1 LVQYDARMKNE
12 TSINDEQLTRL
23 FAEEVDLFTKSH
35 PRAMQLAERAGA
47 SLVGRVPMS
56 WMQRWASP
64 VPPYA
69 ASAHGA
75 EIIDVD
81 GLTYLDFALGD
92 TAAMAG
98 HAPAAVVRA
107 ITEQIAQ
114 GSTTMLPSEAAIDA
128 AEELARRFGVPLWQ
142 LCLTATDA
150 NRFVL
155 RIARAITKRPK
166 ILVHN
171 WCYHGTVD
179 ETFAIARS
187 GGKAGAAESR
197 PGNIGPQVDPATT
210 TRVVEI
216 NDLAATEAALAA
228 GDVAA
233 ILIEPALTNIG
244 IVLPDPGYHTELR
257 KLATAYGALLIIDET
272 HTISMGPGGATAAWG
287 LDPDLLV
294 IGKAIAGGLPGAAFG
309 MKRHIA
315 DQFGQQLQLD
325 QIDTGGIGGT
335 VSGSVLSAVAIR
347 ATLHEVLTSA
357 VFPDMIAG
365 SNRWAAGADEVFT
378 RRGVQWSV
386 TQLGARAEYHF
397 TAEPPRNGGEAAAA
411 AHHEMERFLHLHA
424 LNRGVIMTPFHNMA
438 LFSPA
443 TPLAAADRHSEIL
456 DDAIAALI
464 AGGALTA

>member
-1 LVQYDARMKNE
+1 MGNAPKIHDAR
-12 TSINDEQLTRL
+12 LAPL
-23 FAEEVDLFTKSH
+23 FAAEAERFTLAH
-35 PRAMQLAERAGA
+35 PRAAALAARAGE
-47 SLVGRVPMS
+47 SLLGGVPMS

-69 ASAHGA
+69 VSARGA
-75 EIIDVD
+75 QITDAD
-81 GLTYLDFALGD
+81 GQVYLDFALGD

-98 HAPAAVVRA
+98 HAPAALVRA
-107 ITEQIAQ
+107 MTAQ
-114 GSTTMLPSEAAIDA
+114 LENGATTMLPSEAAIDA
-128 AEELARRFGVPLWQ
+128 AEELTRRFGLPLWQ

-166 ILVHN
+166 VLVHN

-179 ETFAIARS
+179 ETFAIARP
-187 GGKAGAAESR
+187 GGAAGAAQTR
-197 PGNIGPQVDPATT
+197 PGNTGPQVDPATT

-244 IVLPDPGYHTELR
+244 IVLPESGYHAALQE
-257 KLATAYGALLIIDET
+257 LATRYGALLIADET

-294 IGKAIAGGLPGAAFG
+294 IGKAIAGGLPGAAYG
-309 MKRHIA
+309 MRRELAEQIS
-315 DQFGQQLQLD
+315 DELQRD
-325 QIDTGGIGGT
+325 EIDTGGIGGT

-347 ATLHEVLTSA
+347 TTLREVLTDA
-357 VFPDMIAG
+357 AFPEMTAG
-365 SNRWAAGADEVFT
+365 ANRWADGVEEVFA
-378 RRGVQWSV
+378 RRGVGWSV
-386 TQLGARAEYHF
+386 TRLGARAEYHF
-397 TAEPPRNGGEAAAA
+397 TPEAPRSGGEAAAA
-411 AHHEMERFLHLHA
+411 VHHEMERYLHLHA
-424 LNRGVIMTPFHNMA
+424 LNRGIIMTPFHNMA

-443 TPLAAADRHSEIL
+443 TPRSAADQHSEAL
-456 DDAIAALI
+456 DAAIAALI
-464 AGGALTA
+464 EGGALVV

>member
-1 LVQYDARMKNE
+1 MGNAPKISDAR
-12 TSINDEQLTRL
+12 LAPL
-23 FAEEVDLFTKSH
+23 FAAEAERFTLAH
-35 PRAMQLAERAGA
+35 PRAAALAARAGE
-47 SLVGRVPMS
+47 SLLGGVPMS

-69 ASAHGA
+69 VSARGA
-75 EIIDVD
+75 QITDAD
-81 GLTYLDFALGD
+81 GQVYLDFALGD

-98 HAPAAVVRA
+98 HAPAALVRA
-107 ITEQIAQ
+107 MTAQ
-114 GSTTMLPSEAAIDA
+114 LENGATTMLPSEAAIDA
-128 AEELARRFGVPLWQ
+128 AEELTRRFGLPLWQ

-179 ETFAIARS
+179 ETFAIARP
-187 GGKAGAAESR
+187 GGAAGAAQTR
-197 PGNIGPQVDPATT
+197 PGNTGPQVDPATT

-244 IVLPDPGYHTELR
+244 IVLPEAGYHAALR
-257 KLATAYGALLIIDET
+257 ELATKYGALLIADET

-294 IGKAIAGGLPGAAFG
+294 IGKAIAGGLPGAAYG
-309 MKRHIA
+309 MRRELAEKIS
-315 DQFGQQLQLD
+315 GELQRD
-325 QIDTGGIGGT
+325 EIDTGGIGGT

-347 ATLHEVLTSA
+347 TTLREVLTDA
-357 VFPDMIAG
+357 AFPQMIAG
-365 SNRWAAGADEVFT
+365 ANRWADGVEEVFA
-378 RRGVQWSV
+378 RRGVGWSV
-386 TQLGARAEYHF
+386 TRLGARAEYHF
-397 TAEPPRNGGEAAAA
+397 TPEAPRSGGEAAAA
-411 AHHEMERFLHLHA
+411 VHHEMERYLHLHA
-424 LNRGVIMTPFHNMA
+424 LNRGIIMTPFHNMA

-443 TPLAAADRHSEIL
+443 TPHSAADQHSEAL
-456 DDAIAALI
+456 DAAIAALI
-464 AGGALTA
+464 EGGALVV

>member
-1 LVQYDARMKNE
+1 MSNAPKISDAR
-12 TSINDEQLTRL
+12 LAPL
-23 FAEEVDLFTKSH
+23 FAAEAERFTLAH
-35 PRAMQLAERAGA
+35 PRAAALATRAGE
-47 SLVGRVPMS
+47 SLLGGVPMS

-69 ASAHGA
+69 VSARGA
-75 EIIDVD
+75 EITDAD
-81 GLTYLDFALGD
+81 GQIYLDFALGD

-98 HAPAAVVRA
+98 HAPAALVRA
-107 ITEQIAQ
+107 MTAQ
-114 GSTTMLPSEAAIDA
+114 LENGATTMLPSEAAIDA
-128 AEELARRFGVPLWQ
+128 AEELTRRFGLPLWQ

-166 ILVHN
+166 VLVHN

-179 ETFAIARS
+179 ETFAIARP
-187 GGKAGAAESR
+187 GGTAGAAQAR
-197 PGNIGPQVDPATT
+197 PGNTGPQVDPATT

-244 IVLPDPGYHTELR
+244 IVLPEAGYHAALR
-257 KLATAYGALLIIDET
+257 ELATKYGALLIADET

-294 IGKAIAGGLPGAAFG
+294 IGKAIAGGLPGAAYG
-309 MKRHIA
+309 MRRELAEQIS
-315 DQFGQQLQLD
+315 GELQRD
-325 QIDTGGIGGT
+325 EIDTGGIGGT

-347 ATLHEVLTSA
+347 TTLREVLTDA
-357 VFPDMIAG
+357 AFPQMIAG
-365 SNRWAAGADEVFT
+365 ANRWADGVEEVFS
-378 RRGVQWSV
+378 RRGVGWSV
-386 TQLGARAEYHF
+386 TRLGARAEYHF
-397 TAEPPRNGGEAAAA
+397 TPEAPRSGGEAAAA
-411 AHHEMERFLHLHA
+411 VHHEMERYLHLHA
-424 LNRGVIMTPFHNMA
+424 LNRGIIMTPFHNMA

-443 TPLAAADRHSEIL
+443 TPRSAADQHSEAL
-456 DDAIAALI
+456 DAAVAALI
-464 AGGALTA
+464 EGGALVV

>member
-1 LVQYDARMKNE
+1 MGNGPKISDAR
-12 TSINDEQLTRL
+12 LAAL
-23 FAEEVDLFTKSH
+23 FATEAERFTLAH
-35 PRAMQLAERAGA
+35 PRAAALAARAGE
-47 SLVGRVPMS
+47 SLLGGVPMS

-69 ASAHGA
+69 VSARGA
-75 EIIDVD
+75 EIRDVD
-81 GLTYLDFALGD
+81 GQVYLDFALGD

-98 HAPAAVVRA
+98 HAPAALVRA
-107 ITEQIAQ
+107 MTAQ
-114 GSTTMLPSEAAIDA
+114 LENGATTMLPSEAAIEA
-128 AEELARRFGVPLWQ
+128 TEELTRRFGLPLWQ

-166 ILVHN
+166 VLVHN

-179 ETFAIARS
+179 ETFAIARP
-187 GGKAGAAESR
+187 GGAAGAAQTR
-197 PGNIGPQVDPATT
+197 PGNTGPQVDPATT

-244 IVLPDPGYHTELR
+244 IVLPEAGYHAALR
-257 KLATAYGALLIIDET
+257 KLATRYGALLIADET

-294 IGKAIAGGLPGAAFG
+294 IGKAIAGGLPGAAYG
-309 MKRHIA
+309 MRRDLAEKIS
-315 DQFGQQLQLD
+315 GELQRD
-325 QIDTGGIGGT
+325 EIDTGGIGGT

-347 ATLHEVLTSA
+347 TTLREVLTDA
-357 VFPDMIAG
+357 AFPQMIAG
-365 SNRWAAGADEVFT
+365 ANRWADGVEEVFA
-378 RRGVQWSV
+378 RRGVGWSV
-386 TQLGARAEYHF
+386 TRLGARAEYHF
-397 TAEPPRNGGEAAAA
+397 TPEAPRSGGEAAAA
-411 AHHEMERFLHLHA
+411 VHHEMERYLHLHA
-424 LNRGVIMTPFHNMA
+424 LNRGIIMTPFHNMA

-443 TPLAAADRHSEIL
+443 TPRSAADQHSEAL
-456 DDAIAALI
+456 DAAIATLIEGSALVV
-464 AGGALTA
+464 

>member
-1 LVQYDARMKNE
+1 
-12 TSINDEQLTRL
+12 
-23 FAEEVDLFTKSH
+23 
-35 PRAMQLAERAGA
+35 
-47 SLVGRVPMS
+47 MS

-69 ASAHGA
+69 VSARGA
-75 EIIDVD
+75 EITDAD
-81 GLTYLDFALGD
+81 GQIYLDFALGD

-98 HAPAAVVRA
+98 HAPAALVRA
-107 ITEQIAQ
+107 MTAQ
-114 GSTTMLPSEAAIDA
+114 LENGATTMLPSEAAIDA
-128 AEELARRFGVPLWQ
+128 AEELTRRFGLPLWQ

-166 ILVHN
+166 VLVHN

-179 ETFAIARS
+179 ETFAIARP
-187 GGKAGAAESR
+187 GGTAGAAQAR
-197 PGNIGPQVDPATT
+197 PGNTGPQVDPATT

-244 IVLPDPGYHTELR
+244 IVLPEAGYHAALR
-257 KLATAYGALLIIDET
+257 ELATKYGALLIADET

-294 IGKAIAGGLPGAAFG
+294 IGKAIAGGLPGAAYG
-309 MKRHIA
+309 MRRELAEQIS
-315 DQFGQQLQLD
+315 GELQRD
-325 QIDTGGIGGT
+325 EIDTGGIGGT

-347 ATLHEVLTSA
+347 TTLREVLTDA
-357 VFPDMIAG
+357 AFPQMIAG
-365 SNRWAAGADEVFT
+365 ANRWADGVEEVFS
-378 RRGVQWSV
+378 RRGVGWSV
-386 TQLGARAEYHF
+386 TRLGARAEYHF
-397 TAEPPRNGGEAAAA
+397 TPEAPRSGGEAAAA
-411 AHHEMERFLHLHA
+411 VHHEMERYLHLHA
-424 LNRGVIMTPFHNMA
+424 LNRGIIMTPFHNMA

-443 TPLAAADRHSEIL
+443 TPRSAADQHSEAL
-456 DDAIAALI
+456 DAAVAALI
-464 AGGALTA
+464 EGGALVV

>member
-1 LVQYDARMKNE
+1 MGNAPKISDAR
-12 TSINDEQLTRL
+12 LAPL
-23 FAEEVDLFTKSH
+23 FAAEAERFTLAH
-35 PRAMQLAERAGA
+35 PRAAALAARAGE
-47 SLVGRVPMS
+47 SLLGGVPMS

-69 ASAHGA
+69 VSARGA
-75 EIIDVD
+75 QITDAD
-81 GLTYLDFALGD
+81 GQVYLDFALGD

-98 HAPAAVVRA
+98 HAPAALVRA
-107 ITEQIAQ
+107 MTAQ
-114 GSTTMLPSEAAIDA
+114 LENGATTMLPSEAAIDA
-128 AEELARRFGVPLWQ
+128 AEELTRRFGLPLWQ

-166 ILVHN
+166 VLVHN

-179 ETFAIARS
+179 ETFAIARP
-187 GGKAGAAESR
+187 GGAAGAAQTR
-197 PGNIGPQVDPATT
+197 PGNTGPQVDPATT

-244 IVLPDPGYHTELR
+244 IVLPEAGYHAALR
-257 KLATAYGALLIIDET
+257 ELATRYGALLIADET

-294 IGKAIAGGLPGAAFG
+294 IGKAIAGGLPGAAYG
-309 MKRHIA
+309 MRRELAEQIS
-315 DQFGQQLQLD
+315 GELQRD
-325 QIDTGGIGGT
+325 EIDTGGIGGT

-347 ATLHEVLTSA
+347 TTLREVLTDA
-357 VFPDMIAG
+357 AFPQMIAG
-365 SNRWAAGADEVFT
+365 ANRWADGAEEVFT
-378 RRGVQWSV
+378 RRGVGWSV
-386 TQLGARAEYHF
+386 TRLGARAEYHF
-397 TAEPPRNGGEAAAA
+397 TPEAPRSGGEAAAA
-411 AHHEMERFLHLHA
+411 VHHEMERYLHLHA
-424 LNRGVIMTPFHNMA
+424 LNRGIIMTPFHNMA

-443 TPLAAADRHSEIL
+443 TSGSAADQHSEAL
-456 DDAIAALI
+456 DAAIAALI
-464 AGGALTA
+464 EGGALVV

>member
-1 LVQYDARMKNE
+1 MGNGPKISDAR
-12 TSINDEQLTRL
+12 LAAL
-23 FAEEVDLFTKSH
+23 FATEAERFTLAH
-35 PRAMQLAERAGA
+35 PRAAALAARAGE
-47 SLVGRVPMS
+47 SLLGGVPMS

-69 ASAHGA
+69 VSARGA
-75 EIIDVD
+75 EIRDVD
-81 GLTYLDFALGD
+81 GQVYLDFALGD

-98 HAPAAVVRA
+98 HAPAALVRA
-107 ITEQIAQ
+107 MTAQ
-114 GSTTMLPSEAAIDA
+114 LENGATTMLPSEAAIEA
-128 AEELARRFGVPLWQ
+128 TEELTRRFGLPLWQ

-166 ILVHN
+166 VLVHN

-179 ETFAIARS
+179 ETFAIARP
-187 GGKAGAAESR
+187 GGAAGAAQTR
-197 PGNIGPQVDPATT
+197 PGNTGPQVDPATT

-244 IVLPDPGYHTELR
+244 IVLPEAGYHAALR
-257 KLATAYGALLIIDET
+257 KLATRYGALLIADET

-294 IGKAIAGGLPGAAFG
+294 IGKAIAGGLPGAAYG
-309 MKRHIA
+309 MRRDLAEKIS
-315 DQFGQQLQLD
+315 GELQRD
-325 QIDTGGIGGT
+325 EIDTGGIGGT

-347 ATLHEVLTSA
+347 TTLREVLTDA
-357 VFPDMIAG
+357 AFPQMIAG
-365 SNRWAAGADEVFT
+365 ANRWADGVEEVFA
-378 RRGVQWSV
+378 RRGVGWSV
-386 TQLGARAEYHF
+386 TRLGARAEYHF
-397 TAEPPRNGGEAAAA
+397 TPEAPRSGGEAAAA
-411 AHHEMERFLHLHA
+411 VHHEMERYLHLHA
-424 LNRGVIMTPFHNMA
+424 LNRGIIMTPFHNMA

-443 TPLAAADRHSEIL
+443 TPRSAADQHSEAL
-456 DDAIAALI
+456 DAAIATLI
-464 AGGALTA
+464 EGGALVV

>member
-1 LVQYDARMKNE
+1 MSNAPKINDAR
-12 TSINDEQLTRL
+12 LAPL
-23 FAEEVDLFTKSH
+23 FAAE
-35 PRAMQLAERAGA
+35 AERFTLAHPHAAALATRAGE
-47 SLVGRVPMS
+47 SLLGGVPMS

-69 ASAHGA
+69 VSARGA
-75 EIIDVD
+75 EITDAD
-81 GLTYLDFALGD
+81 GQIYLDFALGD

-98 HAPAAVVRA
+98 HAPAALVRA
-107 ITEQIAQ
+107 MTAQ
-114 GSTTMLPSEAAIDA
+114 LENGATTMLPSEAAIDA
-128 AEELARRFGVPLWQ
+128 AEELTRRFGLPLWQ

-166 ILVHN
+166 VLVHN

-179 ETFAIARS
+179 ETFAIARP
-187 GGKAGAAESR
+187 GGTAGAAQAR
-197 PGNIGPQVDPATT
+197 PGNTGPQVDPATT

-244 IVLPDPGYHTELR
+244 IVLPEAGYHAALR
-257 KLATAYGALLIIDET
+257 ELATKYGALLIADET

-294 IGKAIAGGLPGAAFG
+294 IGKAIAGGLPGAAYG
-309 MKRHIA
+309 MRRELAEQIS
-315 DQFGQQLQLD
+315 GELQRD
-325 QIDTGGIGGT
+325 EIDTGGIGGT

-347 ATLHEVLTSA
+347 TTLREVLTDA
-357 VFPDMIAG
+357 AFPQMIAG
-365 SNRWAAGADEVFT
+365 ANRWADGVEEVFS
-378 RRGVQWSV
+378 RRGVGWSV
-386 TQLGARAEYHF
+386 TRLGARAEYHF
-397 TAEPPRNGGEAAAA
+397 TPEAPRSGGEAAAA
-411 AHHEMERFLHLHA
+411 VHHEMERYLHLHA
-424 LNRGVIMTPFHNMA
+424 LNRGIIMTPFHNMA

-443 TPLAAADRHSEIL
+443 TPRSAADQHSEAL
-456 DDAIAALI
+456 DAAVAALI
-464 AGGALTA
+464 EGGALVV

>member
-1 LVQYDARMKNE
+1 MGNAPKISDAR
-12 TSINDEQLTRL
+12 LAPL
-23 FAEEVDLFTKSH
+23 FAAEAERFTLAH
-35 PRAMQLAERAGA
+35 PRAAALAARAGG
-47 SLVGRVPMS
+47 SLLGGVPMS

-69 ASAHGA
+69 VSARGA
-75 EIIDVD
+75 EITDADDQV
-81 GLTYLDFALGD
+81 YLDFALGD

-98 HAPAAVVRA
+98 HAPAALVRA
-107 ITEQIAQ
+107 MTEQLENGA
-114 GSTTMLPSEAAIDA
+114 TTMLPSGAAIDV
-128 AEELARRFGVPLWQ
+128 AEELTRRFGLPLWQ

-155 RIARAITKRPK
+155 RIARAVTKRPK

-179 ETFAIARS
+179 ETFAIARP
-187 GGKAGAAESR
+187 GGAAGAAQAR
-197 PGNIGPQVDPATT
+197 PGNTGPQIDPATT

-244 IVLPDPGYHTELR
+244 IVLPETGYHAALR
-257 KLATAYGALLIIDET
+257 KLATKYGALLIADET

-294 IGKAIAGGLPGAAFG
+294 IGKAIAGGLPGAAYG
-309 MKRHIA
+309 MRRDLAEKIS
-315 DQFGQQLQLD
+315 GELQRD
-325 QIDTGGIGGT
+325 EIDTGGIGGT

-347 ATLHEVLTSA
+347 TTLREVLTDA
-357 VFPDMIAG
+357 AFPEMIAG
-365 SNRWAAGADEVFT
+365 ANRWADGVEEVFT
-378 RRGVQWSV
+378 RRGVGWSV
-386 TQLGARAEYHF
+386 TRLGARAEYHF
-397 TAEPPRNGGEAAAA
+397 TPEAPRSGGEAAAA
-411 AHHEMERFLHLHA
+411 VHHEMERYLHLHA
-424 LNRGVIMTPFHNMA
+424 LNRGIIMTPFHNMA

-443 TPLAAADRHSEIL
+443 TPRSAADQHSETL
-456 DDAIAALI
+456 DAAIATLI
-464 AGGALTA
+464 DGGALVV

>member
-1 LVQYDARMKNE
+1 MGNAPKINDAR
-12 TSINDEQLTRL
+12 LAPL
-23 FAEEVDLFTKSH
+23 FAAEAERFTLAH
-35 PRAMQLAERAGA
+35 PRAAALAARAGE
-47 SLVGRVPMS
+47 SLLGGVPMS

-69 ASAHGA
+69 VSARGA
-75 EIIDVD
+75 QITDAD
-81 GLTYLDFALGD
+81 GQVYLDFALGD

-98 HAPAAVVRA
+98 HAPAALVRA
-107 ITEQIAQ
+107 MTAQ
-114 GSTTMLPSEAAIDA
+114 LENGATTMLPSEAAIEA
-128 AEELARRFGVPLWQ
+128 TEELTRRFGLPLWQ

-166 ILVHN
+166 VLVHN

-179 ETFAIARS
+179 ETFAIARP
-187 GGKAGAAESR
+187 GGAAGAAQTR
-197 PGNIGPQVDPATT
+197 PGNTGPQVDPATT

-244 IVLPDPGYHTELR
+244 IVLPESGYHAALQE
-257 KLATAYGALLIIDET
+257 LATRYGALLIADET

-294 IGKAIAGGLPGAAFG
+294 IGKAIAGGLPGAAYG
-309 MKRHIA
+309 MRRELAEKIS
-315 DQFGQQLQLD
+315 GELQRD
-325 QIDTGGIGGT
+325 EIDTGGIGGT

-347 ATLHEVLTSA
+347 TTLREVLTDA
-357 VFPDMIAG
+357 AFPEMTAG
-365 SNRWAAGADEVFT
+365 ANRWADGVEEVFA
-378 RRGVQWSV
+378 RRGVGWSV
-386 TQLGARAEYHF
+386 TRLGARAEYHF
-397 TAEPPRNGGEAAAA
+397 TPEAPRSGGEAAAA
-411 AHHEMERFLHLHA
+411 VHHEMERYLHLHA
-424 LNRGVIMTPFHNMA
+424 LNRGIIMTPFHNMA

-443 TPLAAADRHSEIL
+443 TPRSAADQHSEAL
-456 DDAIAALI
+456 DAAIAALI
-464 AGGALTA
+464 EGGALVV

>member
-1 LVQYDARMKNE
+1 MGNAPKIHDAR
-12 TSINDEQLTRL
+12 LAPL
-23 FAEEVDLFTKSH
+23 FAAEAERFALAH
-35 PRAMQLAERAGA
+35 PRAAALATRAGEN
-47 SLVGRVPMS
+47 LLGGVPMS

-69 ASAHGA
+69 VSARGA
-75 EIIDVD
+75 QITDAD
-81 GLTYLDFALGD
+81 GQVYLDFALGD

-98 HAPAAVVRA
+98 HAPAALVRA
-107 ITEQIAQ
+107 MTAQ
-114 GSTTMLPSEAAIDA
+114 LENGATTMLPSEAAIDA
-128 AEELARRFGVPLWQ
+128 AEELTRRFGLPLWQ

-166 ILVHN
+166 VLVHN

-179 ETFAIARS
+179 ETFAIARPD
-187 GGKAGAAESR
+187 GAAGAAQTR
-197 PGNIGPQVDPATT
+197 PGNTGPQVDPATT

-244 IVLPDPGYHTELR
+244 IVLPQAGYHAALR
-257 KLATAYGALLIIDET
+257 ELATKYGALLIADET

-294 IGKAIAGGLPGAAFG
+294 IGKAIAGGLPGAAYG
-309 MKRHIA
+309 MRRELAEQIS
-315 DQFGQQLQLD
+315 DELQRD
-325 QIDTGGIGGT
+325 EIDTGGIGGT

-347 ATLHEVLTSA
+347 TTLREVLTDA
-357 VFPDMIAG
+357 AFPQMIAG
-365 SNRWAAGADEVFT
+365 ANRWADGAEEVFT
-378 RRGVQWSV
+378 RRGVGWSV
-386 TQLGARAEYHF
+386 TRLGARAEYHF
-397 TAEPPRNGGEAAAA
+397 TPEAPRSGGEAAAA
-411 AHHEMERFLHLHA
+411 VHHEMERYLHLHA
-424 LNRGVIMTPFHNMA
+424 LNRGIIMTPFHNMA

-443 TPLAAADRHSEIL
+443 TSGSAADQHSEAL
-456 DDAIAALI
+456 DAAIAALI
-464 AGGALTA
+464 EGGALVV

>member
-1 LVQYDARMKNE
+1 MGNAPKISDAR
-12 TSINDEQLTRL
+12 LAPL
-23 FAEEVDLFTKSH
+23 FAAEAERFTLAH
-35 PRAMQLAERAGA
+35 PRAAALAARAGE
-47 SLVGRVPMS
+47 SLLGGVPMS

-69 ASAHGA
+69 VSAHGA
-75 EIIDVD
+75 QITDAD
-81 GLTYLDFALGD
+81 GQVYLDFALGD

-98 HAPAAVVRA
+98 HAPAALVRA
-107 ITEQIAQ
+107 MTAQ
-114 GSTTMLPSEAAIDA
+114 LENGATTMLPSEAAIDA
-128 AEELARRFGVPLWQ
+128 AEELTRRFGLPLWQ

-166 ILVHN
+166 VLVHN

-179 ETFAIARS
+179 ETFAIARP
-187 GGKAGAAESR
+187 GGAAGAAQTR
-197 PGNIGPQVDPATT
+197 PGNTGPQVDPATT

-244 IVLPDPGYHTELR
+244 IVLPEAGYHAALR
-257 KLATAYGALLIIDET
+257 ELATRYGALLIADET

-294 IGKAIAGGLPGAAFG
+294 IGKAIAGGLPGAAYG
-309 MKRHIA
+309 MRRELAEQIS
-315 DQFGQQLQLD
+315 GELQRD
-325 QIDTGGIGGT
+325 EIDTGGIGGT

-347 ATLHEVLTSA
+347 TTLREVLTDA
-357 VFPDMIAG
+357 AFPQMIAG
-365 SNRWAAGADEVFT
+365 ANRWADGVDEVFA
-378 RRGVQWSV
+378 RRGVGWSV
-386 TQLGARAEYHF
+386 TRLGARAEYHF
-397 TAEPPRNGGEAAAA
+397 TPEAPRSGGEAAAA
-411 AHHEMERFLHLHA
+411 VHHEMERYLHLHA
-424 LNRGVIMTPFHNMA
+424 LNRGIIMTPFHNMA

-443 TPLAAADRHSEIL
+443 TPSSAADQHSEAL
-456 DDAIAALI
+456 DAAVATLI
-464 AGGALTA
+464 EGGALVV

>member
-1 LVQYDARMKNE
+1 MGNAPKISDAR
-12 TSINDEQLTRL
+12 LAPL
-23 FAEEVDLFTKSH
+23 FAAEAERFTLAH
-35 PRAMQLAERAGA
+35 PRAAALAARAGE
-47 SLVGRVPMS
+47 SLLGGVPMS

-69 ASAHGA
+69 VSAHGA
-75 EIIDVD
+75 QITDAD
-81 GLTYLDFALGD
+81 GQVYLDFALGD

-98 HAPAAVVRA
+98 HAPAALVRA
-107 ITEQIAQ
+107 MTAQ
-114 GSTTMLPSEAAIDA
+114 LENGATTMLPSEAAIEA
-128 AEELARRFGVPLWQ
+128 AEELTRRFGLPLWQ

-166 ILVHN
+166 VLVHN

-179 ETFAIARS
+179 ETFAIARP
-187 GGKAGAAESR
+187 GGAAGAAQTR
-197 PGNIGPQVDPATT
+197 PGNTGPQVDPATT

-244 IVLPDPGYHTELR
+244 IVLPEAGYHAALR
-257 KLATAYGALLIIDET
+257 ELATRYGALLIADET

-294 IGKAIAGGLPGAAFG
+294 IGKAIAGGLPGAAYG
-309 MKRHIA
+309 MRRELAEKIS
-315 DQFGQQLQLD
+315 GELQRD
-325 QIDTGGIGGT
+325 EIDTGGIGGT

-347 ATLHEVLTSA
+347 TTLREVLTDA
-357 VFPDMIAG
+357 AFPQMIAG
-365 SNRWAAGADEVFT
+365 ANRWADGVDEVFA
-378 RRGVQWSV
+378 RRGVGWSV
-386 TQLGARAEYHF
+386 TRLGARAEYHF
-397 TAEPPRNGGEAAAA
+397 TPEAPRSGGEAAAA
-411 AHHEMERFLHLHA
+411 VHHEMERYLHLHA
-424 LNRGVIMTPFHNMA
+424 LNRGIIMTPFHNMA

-443 TPLAAADRHSEIL
+443 TPHSAADQHSEAL
-456 DDAIAALI
+456 DAAIAALI
-464 AGGALTA
+464 EGGALVV